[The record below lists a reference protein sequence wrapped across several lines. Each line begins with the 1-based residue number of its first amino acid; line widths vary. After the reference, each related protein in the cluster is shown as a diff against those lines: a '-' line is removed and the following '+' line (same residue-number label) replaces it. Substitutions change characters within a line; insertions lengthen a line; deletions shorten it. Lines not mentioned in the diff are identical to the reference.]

1 MAFYRKVMY
10 NNVGLSPSMLVLIK
24 IQDTPTPPIVTT
36 QEIMAQRSQ
45 SFAYGTKSATA
56 AATTTRT
63 TTTTATVK
71 QKSNIY
77 SALLSKIAIE
87 LRQRITLA
95 DHIKDD
101 IEYKNTFDGKQAVVR
116 FTVVY
121 HVKKRRDTDL
131 LAKCQDKIALIVQT
145 SDRRLALRIGRMLS
159 EQRFFHDVSYETQ
172 LVDSSIYL
180 YEFTNRT
187 LYSLNTQHQQS
198 GSDWS
203 GSESLSEHNVDVTN
217 NNQVIPNGIIVD
229 LTYCYVPTC
238 WDLKPCYSPICP
250 KRFTQVI

>member
-10 NNVGLSPSMLVLIK
+10 INVGLSPSMLELIK

-56 AATTTRT
+56 TA
-63 TTTTATVK
+63 TTTATATATVK
-71 QKSNIY
+71 RKSNVY

-101 IEYKNTFDGKQAVVR
+101 IEYKNTFDGKQAVVS
-116 FTVVY
+116 FTVIY

-145 SDRRLALRIGRMLS
+145 SDRKLALRIGRMLS

-217 NNQVIPNGIIVD
+217 NNQIIPNGIIVD